1 MKIIECLNDKISEE
15 LSDVLMMKA
24 LEDDNGRDTWGSAG
38 FLWVILIFLF
48 FLAFNGGGLF
58 GNRGF
63 GNGAAVVAND
73 LSQVERDV
81 LTGNCATQKE
91 VLENRYTNQLS
102 FNQLGAQMQSCCC
115 DIKTTIIEQNQLTR
129 DLIQSQYLDELRTKL
144 SDAKSQISNME
155 QNQYILGQLGNFY
168 SKPSVNP
175 NTCYN
180 NYGCGCNSCGG
191 CNGCGCN

>member
-1 MKIIECLNDKISEE
+1 MIMIPG
-15 LSDVLMMKA
+15 V
-24 LEDDNGRDTWGSAG
+24 
-38 FLWVILIFLF
+38 V
-48 FLAFNGGGLF
+48 LAFNGGGLF

-81 LTGNCATQKE
+81 LTGNCSTQKE
-91 VLENRYTNQLS
+91 VLENRYTSQLS

-144 SDAKSQISNME
+144 SDAKTQISNME
-155 QNQYILGQLGNFY
+155 QNQYILGQIGNFY
-168 SKPSVNP
+168 TKPSVNP

-180 NYGCGCNSCGG
+180 SCNG

>member
-1 MKIIECLNDKISEE
+1 MAE
-15 LSDVLMMKA
+15 LGDVLMMKA
-24 LEDDNGRDTWGSAG
+24 LEDDNGHDTWGSAG

-91 VLENRYTNQLS
+91 VLENRYANQLS
-102 FNQLGAQMQSCCC
+102 FNQLGAQM
-115 DIKTTIIEQNQLTR
+115 TR

-144 SDAKSQISNME
+144 SDAKTQISNME

-168 SKPSVNP
+168 SNPSVNP

-180 NYGCGCNSCGG
+180 NYGCGGCNG

>member
-1 MKIIECLNDKISEE
+1 MAE
-15 LSDVLMMKA
+15 LGDVLMMKA
-24 LEDDNGRDTWGSAG
+24 LEDDNGHDTWGSAG
-38 FLWVILIFLF
+38 FLWIILIFLF

-91 VLENRYTNQLS
+91 VLENRYANQLS

-115 DIKTTIIEQNQLTR
+115 DIKTTIIEQNQMTR

-144 SDAKSQISNME
+144 SDAKTQISNME

-180 NYGCGCNSCGG
+180 NYGCGGCNG

>member
-1 MKIIECLNDKISEE
+1 MAE

-73 LSQVERDV
+73 LLR
-81 LTGNCATQKE
+81 
-91 VLENRYTNQLS
+91 LS
-102 FNQLGAQMQSCCC
+102 VMSSRAIVRPRRRF
-115 DIKTTIIEQNQLTR
+115 
-129 DLIQSQYLDELRTKL
+129 LRTVILTSFPSISWVPRCSLAAVTSRRL
-144 SDAKSQISNME
+144 SSSRIS
-155 QNQYILGQLGNFY
+155 
-168 SKPSVNP
+168 
-175 NTCYN
+175 
-180 NYGCGCNSCGG
+180 
-191 CNGCGCN
+191 

>member
-1 MKIIECLNDKISEE
+1 MAE

-24 LEDDNGRDTWGSAG
+24 LEDDNGHDTWGSAG

-48 FLAFNGGGLF
+48 FLAFSGGGLF

-63 GNGAAVVAND
+63 GNGAAVAAND

-91 VLENRYTNQLS
+91 VLENRYANQLS

-175 NTCYN
+175 NT
-180 NYGCGCNSCGG
+180 
-191 CNGCGCN
+191 

>member
-1 MKIIECLNDKISEE
+1 MAE

-24 LEDDNGRDTWGSAG
+24 LEDDNSHDTWGSAG

-63 GNGAAVVAND
+63 GNGAAVAAND

-91 VLENRYTNQLS
+91 VLENRYANQLS
-102 FNQLGAQMQSCCC
+102 FNQLG
-115 DIKTTIIEQNQLTR
+115 

-180 NYGCGCNSCGG
+180 NYGCGG

>member
-1 MKIIECLNDKISEE
+1 MAE

-24 LEDDNGRDTWGSAG
+24 LEDDNNHDTWGSAG

-81 LTGNCATQKE
+81 LTGNCSTQKE
-91 VLENRYTNQLS
+91 VLENRYTSQLS

-115 DIKTTIIEQNQLTR
+115 DIKTTIIEQNQL
-129 DLIQSQYLDELRTKL
+129 IEGKL
-144 SDAKSQISNME
+144 TDAKTQISNME
-155 QNQYILGQLGNFY
+155 QNQYILGQIGNFY
-168 SKPSVNP
+168 TKPSVNP

-180 NYGCGCNSCGG
+180 NYGCGGCNG

>member
-1 MKIIECLNDKISEE
+1 M
-15 LSDVLMMKA
+15 
-24 LEDDNGRDTWGSAG
+24 
-38 FLWVILIFLF
+38 
-48 FLAFNGGGLF
+48 
-58 GNRGF
+58 
-63 GNGAAVVAND
+63 ND

-91 VLENRYTNQLS
+91 VLENRY
-102 FNQLGAQMQSCCC
+102 A
-115 DIKTTIIEQNQLTR
+115 NQLTR
-129 DLIQSQYLDELRTKL
+129 DLIQSQYLDELRSKL

-180 NYGCGCNSCGG
+180 NYGCGG

>member
-1 MKIIECLNDKISEE
+1 MAE

-24 LEDDNGRDTWGSAG
+24 LEDDNGHDTWGSAG

-63 GNGAAVVAND
+63 GNGAAVAVND

-91 VLENRYTNQLS
+91 VLENRYANQLS
-102 FNQLGAQMQSCCC
+102 FN
-115 DIKTTIIEQNQLTR
+115 
-129 DLIQSQYLDELRTKL
+129 
-144 SDAKSQISNME
+144 
-155 QNQYILGQLGNFY
+155 QLGNFY

-180 NYGCGCNSCGG
+180 NYGCGGCNG

>member
-1 MKIIECLNDKISEE
+1 MAE

-24 LEDDNGRDTWGSAG
+24 LEDDNGHDTWGSAG

-48 FLAFNGGGLF
+48 FLAF
-58 GNRGF
+58 
-63 GNGAAVVAND
+63 ND

-91 VLENRYTNQLS
+91 VLENRYANQLS
-102 FNQLGAQMQSCCC
+102 FNQLGAEMQSCCC

-180 NYGCGCNSCGG
+180 NYGCGGCNG

>member
-1 MKIIECLNDKISEE
+1 MAE

-24 LEDDNGRDTWGSAG
+24 LEDDNGHDTWGSAG

-91 VLENRYTNQLS
+91 VLENRYANQLS
-102 FNQLGAQMQSCCC
+102 FNQLGAEMQSCCC

-175 NTCYN
+175 TTCYN
-180 NYGCGCNSCGG
+180 NYGCGGCNG